1 MKLGR
6 NDICWCGSGKKYKS
20 CHLNIDSKLEEMKL
34 KGYKIP
40 TRRMMRS
47 PEQIEGIRVASKVNT
62 EVLDFITPFVKEG
75 VSTGEL
81 DRRIYEY
88 TKSINAIPACLGY
101 EGYPKSVCISIN
113 DVVCHG
119 IPDEETILKNGD
131 IVNIDCTTK
140 YNGYFGDSSRMFM
153 IGDVDPVW
161 KKLVEDT
168 KKALDLGV
176 EVCKPYSTIGDIGYA
191 INTFAKEQGYSV
203 VREIGGHGVGLDIHE
218 DPYVS
223 HIGQPGKDYVIAP
236 SMTFTIEP
244 MINLGVPDV
253 WQDADDGWTI
263 RTDDGKPSA
272 QWEYTLLMTE
282 HGIEILAK

>member
-62 EVLDFITPFVKEG
+62 EVLDFITSFVKEG

-119 IPDEETILKNGD
+119 IPDEKTILKNGD

-218 DPYVS
+218 DPC
-223 HIGQPGKDYVIAP
+223 KDYVIAP

>member
-119 IPDEETILKNGD
+119 IPDEKTILK
-131 IVNIDCTTK
+131 
-140 YNGYFGDSSRMFM
+140 M
-153 IGDVDPVW
+153 
-161 KKLVEDT
+161 
-168 KKALDLGV
+168 
-176 EVCKPYSTIGDIGYA
+176 
-191 INTFAKEQGYSV
+191 
-203 VREIGGHGVGLDIHE
+203 
-218 DPYVS
+218 
-223 HIGQPGKDYVIAP
+223 
-236 SMTFTIEP
+236 
-244 MINLGVPDV
+244 
-253 WQDADDGWTI
+253 
-263 RTDDGKPSA
+263 
-272 QWEYTLLMTE
+272 
-282 HGIEILAK
+282 EILSTLTVQRNIMDILVIHPVCS

>member
-119 IPDEETILKNGD
+119 IPDEKTILK
-131 IVNIDCTTK
+131 
-140 YNGYFGDSSRMFM
+140 M
-153 IGDVDPVW
+153 
-161 KKLVEDT
+161 
-168 KKALDLGV
+168 
-176 EVCKPYSTIGDIGYA
+176 
-191 INTFAKEQGYSV
+191 
-203 VREIGGHGVGLDIHE
+203 
-218 DPYVS
+218 
-223 HIGQPGKDYVIAP
+223 
-236 SMTFTIEP
+236 
-244 MINLGVPDV
+244 
-253 WQDADDGWTI
+253 
-263 RTDDGKPSA
+263 
-272 QWEYTLLMTE
+272 
-282 HGIEILAK
+282 EILSTLTVQRNIMDILVIRPVCS

>member
-113 DVVCHG
+113 DVVRHG
-119 IPDEETILKNGD
+119 IPDEKTILK
-131 IVNIDCTTK
+131 
-140 YNGYFGDSSRMFM
+140 M
-153 IGDVDPVW
+153 
-161 KKLVEDT
+161 
-168 KKALDLGV
+168 
-176 EVCKPYSTIGDIGYA
+176 
-191 INTFAKEQGYSV
+191 
-203 VREIGGHGVGLDIHE
+203 
-218 DPYVS
+218 
-223 HIGQPGKDYVIAP
+223 
-236 SMTFTIEP
+236 
-244 MINLGVPDV
+244 
-253 WQDADDGWTI
+253 
-263 RTDDGKPSA
+263 
-272 QWEYTLLMTE
+272 
-282 HGIEILAK
+282 EILSTLTVQRNIMDILVIHPVCS

>member
-119 IPDEETILKNGD
+119 IPDEKTIHQHELAVREIAELTRDSLLDTALRGNGND
-131 IVNIDCTTK
+131 LDERA
-140 YNGYFGDSSRMFM
+140 D
-153 IGDVDPVW
+153 
-161 KKLVEDT
+161 LVLVVV
-168 KKALDLGV
+168 LDLGV

>member
-1 MKLGR
+1 MVRKWKEIQILP
-6 NDICWCGSGKKYKS
+6 
-20 CHLNIDSKLEEMKL
+20 LNIDSKLEEMKL

-119 IPDEETILKNGD
+119 IPDEKTILK
-131 IVNIDCTTK
+131 
-140 YNGYFGDSSRMFM
+140 M
-153 IGDVDPVW
+153 
-161 KKLVEDT
+161 
-168 KKALDLGV
+168 
-176 EVCKPYSTIGDIGYA
+176 
-191 INTFAKEQGYSV
+191 
-203 VREIGGHGVGLDIHE
+203 
-218 DPYVS
+218 
-223 HIGQPGKDYVIAP
+223 
-236 SMTFTIEP
+236 
-244 MINLGVPDV
+244 
-253 WQDADDGWTI
+253 
-263 RTDDGKPSA
+263 
-272 QWEYTLLMTE
+272 
-282 HGIEILAK
+282 EILSTLTVQRNIMDILAIHPVCS